1 MRIQISESF
10 SYRKLIRFT
19 IPTITMMIFTS
30 IYSVVDGIFVS
41 NFVGSAPFAAL
52 NLIFPAVMM
61 LGAVGFMIGT
71 GGSALVA
78 KTLGEGKSDQA
89 NRYFSMLILCVV
101 ISGLALTALGLLT
114 VRRVAMLLGA
124 TGTMLEDCVLYGG
137 ILLLGNVAFMLQ
149 NSFQSFLV
157 VAERPQLG
165 LGISILA
172 GVTNMVSDFLLI
184 YVFRLGLAG
193 AAWATVLSQV
203 VGGIVPLIFFLRKN
217 STPLRLVRCRFDG
230 RALWK
235 SCMNGSS
242 EMLTNLSMSLVNM
255 LYNMQLMKYAG
266 SDGVA
271 AYGIIMYISFVFV
284 ATFLGYSIGVSP
296 IVSYHYGAGHKG
308 ELKSL
313 FQKSVVLVIVSSV
326 VLTGVAEGLSGVL
339 AGIFVSYDKELLAMT
354 TTAIRLYGI
363 SFLVNGINIFGSA
376 FFTALNNGAVS
387 ALISF
392 LRTLLFQVAT
402 ILIMPL
408 IWGLNGI
415 WLAIVAAEL
424 LALVVTAVCFAVNRK
439 KYQYI

>member
-101 ISGLALTALGLLT
+101 ISGLALTVLGLLT

-137 ILLLGNVAFMLQ
+137 ILLFGNVAFMLQ

-313 FQKSVVLVIVSSV
+313 FQKSLVLVIVSSV

>member
-52 NLIFPAVMM
+52 NLIFPAVML

-157 VAERPQLG
+157 VAERP
-165 LGISILA
+165 
-172 GVTNMVSDFLLI
+172 
-184 YVFRLGLAG
+184 
-193 AAWATVLSQV
+193 
-203 VGGIVPLIFFLRKN
+203 
-217 STPLRLVRCRFDG
+217 
-230 RALWK
+230 
-235 SCMNGSS
+235 
-242 EMLTNLSMSLVNM
+242 
-255 LYNMQLMKYAG
+255 
-266 SDGVA
+266 
-271 AYGIIMYISFVFV
+271 
-284 ATFLGYSIGVSP
+284 
-296 IVSYHYGAGHKG
+296 
-308 ELKSL
+308 
-313 FQKSVVLVIVSSV
+313 
-326 VLTGVAEGLSGVL
+326 
-339 AGIFVSYDKELLAMT
+339 
-354 TTAIRLYGI
+354 
-363 SFLVNGINIFGSA
+363 
-376 FFTALNNGAVS
+376 
-387 ALISF
+387 
-392 LRTLLFQVAT
+392 
-402 ILIMPL
+402 
-408 IWGLNGI
+408 
-415 WLAIVAAEL
+415 
-424 LALVVTAVCFAVNRK
+424 
-439 KYQYI
+439 

>member
-10 SYRKLIRFT
+10 GYRKLVRFT

-30 IYSVVDGIFVS
+30 IYGVVDGIFVS
-41 NFVGSAPFAAL
+41 NFVGSEPFAAL

-78 KTLGEGKSDQA
+78 KTLGEGRPEQA
-89 NRYFSMLILCVV
+89 NQYFSMLILSDI
-101 ISGLALTALGLLT
+101 ISGLALTAGGLLAL
-114 VRRVAMLLGA
+114 RRVALFLGA

-137 ILLLGNVAFMLQ
+137 ILLIGNVAFMLQ

-157 VAERPQLG
+157 VAERPQMG
-165 LGISILA
+165 LVISILA
-172 GVTNMVSDFLLI
+172 GVTNMVFDFLLI

-242 EMLTNLSMSLVNM
+242 EMVTNLSMSLVNM

-266 SDGVA
+266 SHGVA
-271 AYGIIMYISFVFV
+271 AYGIIMYVSFVFV

-296 IVSYHYGAGHKG
+296 IISYHYGAGNKG

-313 FQKSVVLVIVSSV
+313 FRKSLVLIIVSSV
-326 VLTGVAEGLSGVL
+326 VLTGAAELLSGGL

-354 TTAIRLYGI
+354 TTAIQLYSI
-363 SFLVNGINIFGSA
+363 SFLMNGVNIFGSA
-376 FFTALNNGAVS
+376 FFTALNNGVVS
-387 ALISF
+387 AMISF
-392 LRTLLFQVAT
+392 LRTMLFQVAT

-408 IWGLNGI
+408 FWGLNGI
-415 WLAIVAAEL
+415 WFAIVAAEA
-424 LALVVTAVCFAVNRK
+424 LALALTVIAFAVNRK

>member
-19 IPTITMMIFTS
+19 IPAITMMIFTS

-101 ISGLALTALGLLT
+101 ISGLALTVLGLLT

-137 ILLLGNVAFMLQ
+137 ILLFGNVAFMLQ

-203 VGGIVPLIFFLRKN
+203 VGGIVPLIFFLCKN
-217 STPLRLVRCRFDG
+217 STPLRLVQCRFDG

-313 FQKSVVLVIVSSV
+313 FQKSLVLVIVSSV

-415 WLAIVAAEL
+415 WLAIVAAEF

>member
-101 ISGLALTALGLLT
+101 ISGLALTVLGLLT

-137 ILLLGNVAFMLQ
+137 ILLFGNVAFMLQ

-313 FQKSVVLVIVSSV
+313 FQKSLVLVIVSSV

-415 WLAIVAAEL
+415 WLAIVAAEF

>member
-78 KTLGEGKSDQA
+78 KTLGEGKSEQA

-101 ISGLALTALGLLT
+101 ISGLALTVLGLLA

-242 EMLTNLSMSLVNM
+242 EMLSNLSMSLVNM

-313 FQKSVVLVIVSSV
+313 FQKSLVLVIVSSV

-415 WLAIVAAEL
+415 WLAIVAAEF

>member
-101 ISGLALTALGLLT
+101 ISGLALTVLGLLT

-137 ILLLGNVAFMLQ
+137 ILLFGNVAFMLQ

-203 VGGIVPLIFFLRKN
+203 VGGIVPLIFFLCKN
-217 STPLRLVRCRFDG
+217 STPLRLVQCRFDG

-313 FQKSVVLVIVSSV
+313 FQKSLVLVIVSSV

-415 WLAIVAAEL
+415 WLAIVAAEF

>member
-78 KTLGEGKSDQA
+78 KTLGEGKSEQA

-101 ISGLALTALGLLT
+101 ISGLALTVLGLLA

-313 FQKSVVLVIVSSV
+313 FQKSLVLVIASSV

-424 LALVVTAVCFAVNRK
+424 LALVVTVVCFAVNRK

>member
-78 KTLGEGKSDQA
+78 KTLGEGKSEQA

-101 ISGLALTALGLLT
+101 ISGLALTVLGLLA

-242 EMLTNLSMSLVNM
+242 EMLSNLSMSLVNM

-313 FQKSVVLVIVSSV
+313 FQKSLVLVIVSSV

>member
-78 KTLGEGKSDQA
+78 KTLGEGKSEQA

-101 ISGLALTALGLLT
+101 ISGLALTVLGLLA

-242 EMLTNLSMSLVNM
+242 EMLSNLSMSLVNM

-313 FQKSVVLVIVSSV
+313 FQKSLVLVIVSSV

-354 TTAIRLYGI
+354 TTAIRLYGM

-415 WLAIVAAEL
+415 WLAIVAAEF

>member
-10 SYRKLIRFT
+10 GYRKLVRFT

-30 IYSVVDGIFVS
+30 IYGVVDGIFVS
-41 NFVGSAPFAAL
+41 NFVGSEPFAAL

-78 KTLGEGKSDQA
+78 KTLGEGRPEQA
-89 NRYFSMLILCVV
+89 NQYFSMLILSDI
-101 ISGLALTALGLLT
+101 ISGLALTAGGLLAL
-114 VRRVAMLLGA
+114 RRVALFLGA

-137 ILLLGNVAFMLQ
+137 ILLIGNVAFMLQ

-157 VAERPQLG
+157 VAERPQMG
-165 LGISILA
+165 LVISILA
-172 GVTNMVSDFLLI
+172 GVTNMVFDFLLI

-242 EMLTNLSMSLVNM
+242 EMVTNLSMSLVNM

-266 SDGVA
+266 SHGVA
-271 AYGIIMYISFVFV
+271 AYGIIMYVSFVFV

-296 IVSYHYGAGHKG
+296 IISYHYGAGNKG

-313 FQKSVVLVIVSSV
+313 FRKSLVLIIASSV
-326 VLTGVAEGLSGVL
+326 VLTGAAELLSGGL

-354 TTAIRLYGI
+354 TTAIQLYSI
-363 SFLVNGINIFGSA
+363 SFLMNGVNIFGSA
-376 FFTALNNGAVS
+376 FFTALNNGVVS
-387 ALISF
+387 AMISF
-392 LRTLLFQVAT
+392 LRTMLFQVAT

-408 IWGLNGI
+408 FWGLNGI
-415 WLAIVAAEL
+415 WFAIVAAEA
-424 LALVVTAVCFAVNRK
+424 LALALTVIAFAVNRK

>member
-101 ISGLALTALGLLT
+101 ISGLALTVLGLLT

-137 ILLLGNVAFMLQ
+137 ILLFGNVAFMLQ

-203 VGGIVPLIFFLRKN
+203 VGGIVPLLFFLRKN

-313 FQKSVVLVIVSSV
+313 FQKSLVLVIVSSV

-415 WLAIVAAEL
+415 WLAIVAAEF

>member
-101 ISGLALTALGLLT
+101 ISGLALTVLGLLT

-137 ILLLGNVAFMLQ
+137 ILLFGNVAFMLQ

-184 YVFRLGLAG
+184 YVFRLGLA
-193 AAWATVLSQV
+193 A
-203 VGGIVPLIFFLRKN
+203 
-217 STPLRLVRCRFDG
+217 
-230 RALWK
+230 
-235 SCMNGSS
+235 
-242 EMLTNLSMSLVNM
+242 
-255 LYNMQLMKYAG
+255 
-266 SDGVA
+266 
-271 AYGIIMYISFVFV
+271 
-284 ATFLGYSIGVSP
+284 
-296 IVSYHYGAGHKG
+296 
-308 ELKSL
+308 
-313 FQKSVVLVIVSSV
+313 
-326 VLTGVAEGLSGVL
+326 
-339 AGIFVSYDKELLAMT
+339 
-354 TTAIRLYGI
+354 
-363 SFLVNGINIFGSA
+363 SA
-376 FFTALNNGAVS
+376 GAV
-387 ALISF
+387 
-392 LRTLLFQVAT
+392 QV
-402 ILIMPL
+402 
-408 IWGLNGI
+408 
-415 WLAIVAAEL
+415 
-424 LALVVTAVCFAVNRK
+424 
-439 KYQYI
+439 

>member
-30 IYSVVDGIFVS
+30 IYGVVDGIFVS

-78 KTLGEGKSDQA
+78 KTLGEGKSEQA

-101 ISGLALTALGLLT
+101 ISGLALTVLGLLA

-157 VAERPQLG
+157 VAEQPQLG

-271 AYGIIMYISFVFV
+271 AYGIIMYVSFVFV

-313 FQKSVVLVIVSSV
+313 FQKSLVLVIASSV

-424 LALVVTAVCFAVNRK
+424 LALAVTVVCFVMNRK

>member
-10 SYRKLIRFT
+10 GYRKLVRFT

-30 IYSVVDGIFVS
+30 IYGVVDGIFVS
-41 NFVGSAPFAAL
+41 NFVGSEPFAAL

-78 KTLGEGKSDQA
+78 KTLGEGRPKQA
-89 NRYFSMLILCVV
+89 NQYFSMLILSDI
-101 ISGLALTALGLLT
+101 ISGLALTAGGLLAL
-114 VRRVAMLLGA
+114 RRVALFLGA

-137 ILLLGNVAFMLQ
+137 ILLIGNVAFMLQ

-157 VAERPQLG
+157 VAERPQMG
-165 LGISILA
+165 LVISILA
-172 GVTNMVSDFLLI
+172 GVTNMVFDFLLI

-242 EMLTNLSMSLVNM
+242 EMVTNLSMSLVNM

-266 SDGVA
+266 SHGVA
-271 AYGIIMYISFVFV
+271 AYGIIMYVSFVFV

-296 IVSYHYGAGHKG
+296 IISYHYGAGNKG

-313 FQKSVVLVIVSSV
+313 FRKSLVLIIASSV
-326 VLTGVAEGLSGVL
+326 VLTGAAELLSGGL

-354 TTAIRLYGI
+354 TTAIQLYSI
-363 SFLVNGINIFGSA
+363 SFLMNGVNIFGSA
-376 FFTALNNGAVS
+376 FFTALNNGVVS
-387 ALISF
+387 AMISF
-392 LRTLLFQVAT
+392 LRTMLFQVAT

-408 IWGLNGI
+408 FWGLNGI
-415 WLAIVAAEL
+415 WFAIVAAEA
-424 LALVVTAVCFAVNRK
+424 LALALTVIAFAVNRK

>member
-10 SYRKLIRFT
+10 NYRKLIRFT

-41 NFVGSAPFAAL
+41 NFVGSEPFAAL

-78 KTLGEGKSDQA
+78 KTLGEGKQEQA
-89 NRYFSMLILCVV
+89 NRYFSMLILFDVL
-101 ISGLALTALGLLT
+101 SGLVLTVLGLLAL
-114 VRRVAMLLGA
+114 RRVAMLLGA

-157 VAERPQLG
+157 VAERPQMG
-165 LGISILA
+165 LGISVLA
-172 GVTNMVSDFLLI
+172 GVTNMVFDFLLI
-184 YVFRLGLAG
+184 YVFWLGLAG

-203 VGGIVPLIFFLRKN
+203 VGGVVPLIFFLRKN
-217 STPLRLVRCRFDG
+217 STPLRLVRCGFDG
-230 RALWK
+230 RALAK

-242 EMLTNLSMSLVNM
+242 EMVTNLSMSLVNM
-255 LYNMQLMKYAG
+255 LYNMQLMKFAG

-271 AYGIIMYISFVFV
+271 AYGIIMYVSFVFV

-296 IVSYHYGAGHKG
+296 IVSFHYGAGNKE

-313 FQKSVVLVIVSSV
+313 FRKSLVLIIASSV
-326 VLTGVAEGLSGVL
+326 VLTGVAELLSGGL
-339 AGIFVSYDKELLAMT
+339 AGIFVSYDRDLLAMT
-354 TTAIRLYGI
+354 TWAIRLYSI
-363 SFLVNGINIFGSA
+363 SFLMNGVNIFGSA
-376 FFTALNNGAVS
+376 FFTALNDGRVS

-392 LRTLLFQVAT
+392 LRTMLFQVST

-408 IWGLNGI
+408 IWGLDGI
-415 WLAIVAAEL
+415 WLAIVAAEV
-424 LALVVTAVCFAVNRK
+424 LALAVTVVCFAVNRK

>member
-101 ISGLALTALGLLT
+101 ISGLALTVLGLLT

-137 ILLLGNVAFMLQ
+137 ILLFGNVAFMLQ

-203 VGGIVPLIFFLRKN
+203 VGGIVPLIFFLCKN
-217 STPLRLVRCRFDG
+217 STPLRLVQCRFDG

-313 FQKSVVLVIVSSV
+313 FQKSLVLVIVSSV

-363 SFLVNGINIFGSA
+363 SVLVNGINIFGSA

-415 WLAIVAAEL
+415 WLAIVAAEF

>member
-101 ISGLALTALGLLT
+101 ISGLALTVLGLLT

-137 ILLLGNVAFMLQ
+137 ILLFGNVAFMLQ

-203 VGGIVPLIFFLRKN
+203 VGGIVPLLFFLRKN

-313 FQKSVVLVIVSSV
+313 FQKSLVLVIVSSV

>member
-101 ISGLALTALGLLT
+101 ISGLALTVLGLLT

-137 ILLLGNVAFMLQ
+137 ILLFGNVAFMLQ

-217 STPLRLVRCRFDG
+217 STPLRLVQCRFDG

-313 FQKSVVLVIVSSV
+313 FQKSLVLVIVSSV

-415 WLAIVAAEL
+415 WLAIVAAEF

>member
-78 KTLGEGKSDQA
+78 KTLGEGKSEQA

-101 ISGLALTALGLLT
+101 ISGLALTVLGLLA

-313 FQKSVVLVIVSSV
+313 FQKSLVLVIVSSV

-415 WLAIVAAEL
+415 WLAIVAAEF
-424 LALVVTAVCFAVNRK
+424 LALAVTVVCFAVNRK

>member
-10 SYRKLIRFT
+10 GYRKLVRFT

-30 IYSVVDGIFVS
+30 IYGVVDGIFVS
-41 NFVGSAPFAAL
+41 NFVGSEPFAAL

-78 KTLGEGKSDQA
+78 KTLGEGRPKQA
-89 NRYFSMLILCVV
+89 NQYFSMLILSDI
-101 ISGLALTALGLLT
+101 ISGLALTAGGLLAL
-114 VRRVAMLLGA
+114 RRVALFLGA

-137 ILLLGNVAFMLQ
+137 ILLIGNVAFMLQ

-157 VAERPQLG
+157 VAERPQMG
-165 LGISILA
+165 LVISILA
-172 GVTNMVSDFLLI
+172 GVTNMVFDFLLI

-242 EMLTNLSMSLVNM
+242 EMVTNLSMSLVNM

-266 SDGVA
+266 SHGVA
-271 AYGIIMYISFVFV
+271 AYGIIMYVSFVFV

-296 IVSYHYGAGHKG
+296 IISYHYGAGNKG

-313 FQKSVVLVIVSSV
+313 FRKSLVLIIASSV
-326 VLTGVAEGLSGVL
+326 VLTGAAELLSGGL

-354 TTAIRLYGI
+354 TTAIQLYSI
-363 SFLVNGINIFGSA
+363 SFLMNGVNIFGSA
-376 FFTALNNGAVS
+376 FFTALNNGVVLAM
-387 ALISF
+387 ISF
-392 LRTLLFQVAT
+392 LRTMLFQVAT

-408 IWGLNGI
+408 FWGLNGI
-415 WLAIVAAEL
+415 WFAIVAAEA
-424 LALVVTAVCFAVNRK
+424 LALALTVIAFAVNRK